1 MCVLLSADFNGD
13 FEKNVEAEILRRIE
27 ALPPGGFDPML
38 KRMMRFA
45 QGRRPWLGWYRDNF
59 DRLNDPEV
67 RFSAWQDEGGQIH
80 VADNLLI
87 TMRKVLSHEEHTR
100 TRYQFSGPTGR
111 RAP

>member
-1 MCVLLSADFNGD
+1 MLSADFNGD

-38 KRMMRFA
+38 KSMMRFA

-67 RFSAWQDEGGQIH
+67 RFSAWQDEGGQLH